1 MEFQVLGPVRVTAEA
16 GPLRLSAPTRL
27 GLLALLLARANTPVP
42 ADALLDA
49 LWGDQPEPA
58 RAQRLQTNVHRLRKV
73 LDVPG
78 RLTHDSGH
86 YLLRVE
92 HGELDSDRSA
102 LALWRGA
109 PFQGLDLRELA
120 RPSRTSP
127 G

>member
-73 LDVPG
+73 LDAPD

-92 HGELDSDRSA
+92 
-102 LALWRGA
+102 RG
-109 PFQGLDLRELA
+109 
-120 RPSRTSP
+120 TSSTATASTT
-127 G
+127 